1 MFLKADDLLLLS
13 LPQKMFFILDVVQGP
28 FFVQIVPPQ
37 KKKNKKKTI
46 FKSYQLFRT
55 NGLQYKLLI
64 LIWKSVQKNKVGVVF
79 GAN

>member
-28 FFVQIVPPQ
+28 FFVQIVPPPP
-37 KKKNKKKTI
+37 KKKNKTI

>member
-37 KKKNKKKTI
+37 KKKTKKKQ
-46 FKSYQLFRT
+46 FLRVT
-55 NGLQYKLLI
+55 NFSELMDCNTNY
-64 LIWKSVQKNKVGVVF
+64 
-79 GAN
+79 